1 MWIERYDKEHKESS
15 LMNAQLL
22 QEKSDHKDQILANKN
37 LDIKYKNA
45 QRQVDMMMAQNKKF
59 SDALNETMAKN
70 DNLQRELHTQKEL
83 LKQHEKMKKELVAKL
98 KHELDTVEE
107 RFLKVIN

>member
-1 MWIERYDKEHKESS
+1 
-15 LMNAQLL
+15 
-22 QEKSDHKDQILANKN
+22 
-37 LDIKYKNA
+37 
-45 QRQVDMMMAQNKKF
+45 
-59 SDALNETMAKN
+59 MAKN